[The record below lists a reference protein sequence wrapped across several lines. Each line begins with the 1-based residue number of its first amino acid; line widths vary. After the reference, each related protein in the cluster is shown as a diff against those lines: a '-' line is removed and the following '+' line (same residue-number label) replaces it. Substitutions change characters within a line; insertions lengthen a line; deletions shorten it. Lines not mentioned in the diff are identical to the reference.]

1 MFRQIS
7 RILALTVALLLPAA
21 AGAEVRIG
29 LANPLTGPYAA
40 SGERNRV
47 AVQLA
52 IAALNQAGGVL
63 GQQVR
68 LVVVD
73 DGCDSD
79 RAAAAALELVKAG
92 VGFVVGHMCS
102 HASLTAAPIYEAA
115 GVPMMSPD
123 STHPQLTE
131 EGRGNIFRLAGR
143 DDLQGRLAGD
153 WLAYQRPPRRIAIVH
168 DQSTYGRGLAE
179 RARERLREHGISEA
193 LFASYEPGQATFAGL
208 VEELQRA
215 EVEVLFVG
223 GYGPDAGRL
232 IRAARDRGSRVQL
245 VGGDGLAMEEF
256 WAAAGAAGEGAVF
269 TARPDLKQIPA
280 AAKVLDEF
288 RAMGLGPLPWGLAA
302 YAAVEVWA
310 AAAGRAGTVDPG
322 QVTKVIHRGRFAT
335 ALGRV
340 AFDVKGDVEGADWQW
355 QIWHDGFYAP
365 FDPPV
370 AMR

>member
-7 RILALTVALLLPAA
+7 CILVLTGVLLLARA

-29 LANPLTGPYAA
+29 LAHPLSGPYAV

-63 GQQVR
+63 GQEVQ

-73 DGCDSD
+73 DGCESD

-92 VGFVVGHMCS
+92 VDFVVGHMCS

-131 EGRGNIFRLAGR
+131 EGRGNVFRLIGR

-153 WLAYQRPPRRIAIVH
+153 WLAYQRPPQRIAIIH
-168 DQSTYGRGLAE
+168 DGTAYGRGLAE
-179 RARERLREHGISEA
+179 QARERLREHGSSEA
-193 LFASYEPGQATFAGL
+193 LFAVYEPGQADFVRL

-215 EVEVLFVG
+215 GIGVLFVG

-232 IRAARDRGSRVQL
+232 IRVARDHGCRVQL

-256 WAAAGAAGEGAVF
+256 WAAAGSAGEGAVF
-269 TARPDLKQIPA
+269 TARPNLPRIPA
-280 AAKVLDEF
+280 AANVLAEF

-310 AAAGRAGTVDPG
+310 AAAARAGTVDPS
-322 QVTKVIHRGRFAT
+322 QVIKAIHRGRFAT

-340 AFDVKGDVEGADWQW
+340 GFDAKGDVEGAEWQW
-355 QIWHDGFYAP
+355 QIWHDGSYAP